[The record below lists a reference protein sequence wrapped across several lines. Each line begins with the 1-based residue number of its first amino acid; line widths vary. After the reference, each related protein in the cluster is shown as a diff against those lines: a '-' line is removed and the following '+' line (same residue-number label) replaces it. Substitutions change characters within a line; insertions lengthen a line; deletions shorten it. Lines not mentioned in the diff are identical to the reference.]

1 MVKRVG
7 YRLGIPWMGVRIPK
21 MIDIFFSFYS
31 SLLFSLLFKELT
43 LNMFVSVLYLNK
55 KKYEGGGVGYVLTV
69 SVPIYRFGVS
79 LHASGSCCLQTAH
92 VSCCF

>member
-1 MVKRVG
+1 MERVTLSFFAICIIIFVVATEGKYTVVKRVG

-43 LNMFVSVLYLNK
+43 LNMFVSVLHLNK
-55 KKYEGGGVGYVLTV
+55 TKK
-69 SVPIYRFGVS
+69 I
-79 LHASGSCCLQTAH
+79 
-92 VSCCF
+92 